1 MNSEPAWDL
10 FQSLHAVL
18 QAGSF
23 SAAARLRGLTQPT
36 LGRHIETLEQ
46 SLGAPLFLRSPRGL
60 TPTDLA
66 ESMRSHLEEMACG
79 AAAAVRDASGAADSS
94 KGVVRVA
101 VSDIMGA
108 EVLPGILAGF
118 QDKHPDITIE
128 LVLSNH
134 AEDLS
139 RRDADIAVR
148 MVRPT
153 QGSLV
158 ARKVGVTGIGF
169 YATQGYIDRRG
180 MPGSMDDLTDHQH
193 IVIGFDRHRP
203 QLEALAGLDLGREIT
218 RDIFDFR
225 SDNDLAQ
232 GAAVRAGLGIGAMQ
246 HVLAR
251 RHGLVPILANTF
263 HFELEIWVAMH
274 ENLKGSRRMR
284 LMFDHLVEG
293 LSAYAAEGRRA

>member
-1 MNSEPAWDL
+1 MSSDPAWDL

-23 SAAARLRGLTQPT
+23 SAAARVRGLTQPT
-36 LGRHIETLEQ
+36 LGRHIEALEQ
-46 SLGAPLFLRSPRGL
+46 NLGSPLFVRSPRGL

-66 ESMRSHLEEMACG
+66 ESIRPHLEEMASAS
-79 AAAAVRDASGAADSS
+79 AAALRDASGASDSS

-101 VSDIMGA
+101 ASDIMGV
-108 EVLPGILAGF
+108 EVLPQILAGF
-118 QDKHPDITIE
+118 QDRYPDITIE
-128 LVLSNH
+128 LVLSNK

-158 ARKVGVTGIGF
+158 ARKVGTTEIGF
-169 YATQGYIDRRG
+169 YATPGYIERRG
-180 MPGSMDDLTDHQH
+180 MPASMADLIAGGHT
-193 IVIGFDRHRP
+193 VIGFDRHRP

-218 RDIFDFR
+218 RDIFDLR
-225 SDNDLAQ
+225 TDNDVAQ
-232 GAAVRAGLGIGAMQ
+232 VAAVRAGLGIGAVQ
-246 HVLAR
+246 NAVARRAGLAPVLAN
-251 RHGLVPILANTF
+251 AF
-263 HFELEIWVAMH
+263 HFELEIWIAMH
-274 ENLKGSRRMR
+274 ENLKGSKRMR

-293 LSAYAAEGRRA
+293 MTNFVVEGRRA

>member
-1 MNSEPAWDL
+1 MSSDPAWDL

-23 SAAARLRGLTQPT
+23 SAAARVRGLTQPT
-36 LGRHIETLEQ
+36 LGRHIEALEQ

-79 AAAAVRDASGAADSS
+79 AAAALRDASGAADSS
-94 KGVVRVA
+94 KGVVRLA
-101 VSDIMGA
+101 ASDIMGA
-108 EVLPGILAGF
+108 EVLPEILSGF
-118 QDKHPDITIE
+118 QDKYPDITIE

-134 AEDLS
+134 HEDLS

-153 QGSLV
+153 QGTLV

-169 YATQGYIDRRG
+169 YATPAYLERRG
-180 MPGSMDDLTDHQH
+180 VPASMDDLEDGHT
-193 IVIGFDRHRP
+193 VIGFDRHRP

-232 GAAVRAGLGIGAMQ
+232 IAAVRAGLGIGCVQ
-246 HVLAR
+246 HALAR
-251 RHGLVPILANTF
+251 RVGLSPVLANAF

-293 LSAYAAEGRRA
+293 LSGFVAEGR

>member
-1 MNSEPAWDL
+1 MSSDPPWDL

-23 SAAARLRGLTQPT
+23 SAAARARGLTQPT
-36 LGRHIETLEQ
+36 LGRHIEALEQ

-60 TPTDLA
+60 TATDLA
-66 ESMRSHLEEMACG
+66 ESMRPHLEEMAAG
-79 AAAAVRDASGAADSS
+79 AAAALRDASGAADSS

-108 EVLPGILAGF
+108 EVLPAILSGF
-118 QDKHPDITIE
+118 QDQHPEVTIE
-128 LVLSNH
+128 LVLSNKV
-134 AEDLS
+134 EDLS

-148 MVRPT
+148 MARPT

-158 ARKVGVTGIGF
+158 ARKVGTTGIGF
-169 YATQGYIDRRG
+169 YATPGYLERRG
-180 MPGSMDDLTDHQH
+180 TPGSMDDLENGHT
-193 IVIGFDRHRP
+193 VIGFDRHRP
-203 QLEALAGLDLGREIT
+203 NIEALAGLDLGREIT
-218 RDIFDFR
+218 RETFDFR
-225 SDNDLAQ
+225 SDNDIAQ
-232 GAAVRAGLGIGAMQ
+232 NAAVKAGLGIGAIQ
-246 HVLAR
+246 HALAR
-251 RHGLVPILANTF
+251 RAGLVPVLSNAF

-293 LSAYAAEGRRA
+293 LSSFVAEGR

>member
-36 LGRHIETLEQ
+36 LGRHIEALEQ

-108 EVLPGILAGF
+108 EVLPGLLAGF

-169 YATQGYIDRRG
+169 YATQGYLDRRG
-180 MPGSMDDLTDHQH
+180 VPTSMDDLEAGGHT
-193 IVIGFDRHRP
+193 VIGFDRHRP

-225 SDNDLAQ
+225 SDNDIAQ
-232 GAAVRAGLGIGAMQ
+232 GAAVRAGLGVGCIQ
-246 HVLAR
+246 HALAR
-251 RHGLVPILANTF
+251 RYGLVPVLANVF

-293 LSAYAAEGRRA
+293 LSTYVAEGRR

>member
-1 MNSEPAWDL
+1 MSSEPAWDL

-23 SAAARLRGLTQPT
+23 SAAARVRGLTQPT
-36 LGRHIETLEQ
+36 LGRHIEALEQ
-46 SLGAPLFLRSPRGL
+46 SLGAPLFVRSPRGL

-66 ESMRSHLEEMACG
+66 EGIRPHLDEMAAAS
-79 AAAAVRDASGAADSS
+79 AAALRDASGAADSS

-101 VSDIMGA
+101 ASDIIGV
-108 EVLPGILAGF
+108 EVLPQILAGF
-118 QDKHPDITIE
+118 QDRHPDITIE
-128 LVLSNH
+128 LVLSNK

-158 ARKVGVTGIGF
+158 ARKVGTTEIGF
-169 YATQGYIDRRG
+169 YATQGYLDRRG
-180 MPGSMDDLTDHQH
+180 MPASMDDLADGHT
-193 IVIGFDRHRP
+193 VIGFDRHRP
-203 QLEALAGLDLGREIT
+203 QLEALAGLDLGREVT
-218 RDIFDFR
+218 RDIFDLR
-225 SDNDLAQ
+225 TDNDVAQ
-232 GAAVRAGLGIGAMQ
+232 VAAVRAGLGIGAVQ
-246 HVLAR
+246 HAVAR
-251 RHGLVPILANTF
+251 RAGLVPVLANAF
-263 HFELEIWVAMH
+263 HFELEIWIAMH

-293 LSAYAAEGRRA
+293 MSAFVAEGHRA

>member
-1 MNSEPAWDL
+1 MSSDPAWDL

-23 SAAARLRGLTQPT
+23 SAAARARGLTQPT
-36 LGRHIETLEQ
+36 LGRHIEALEQ
-46 SLGAPLFLRSPRGL
+46 KLGSPLFLRSPRGL

-66 ESMRSHLEEMACG
+66 ESLRAHLEEMS
-79 AAAAVRDASGAADSS
+79 AAAAAALRDASGAADSS
-94 KGVVRVA
+94 RGVVRVA
-101 VSDIMGA
+101 VSDIMGV
-108 EVLPGILAGF
+108 EVLPGILSGF
-118 QDKHPDITIE
+118 QDKYPDITIE
-128 LVLSNH
+128 LVLSNK

-153 QGSLV
+153 QGALV
-158 ARKVGVTGIGF
+158 ARKVGTTEIGF
-169 YATQGYIDRRG
+169 YATPGYIARRG
-180 MPGSMDDLTDHQH
+180 VPTSMDDLAEGHT
-193 IVIGFDRHRP
+193 VIGFDRHRP
-203 QLEALAGLDLGREIT
+203 ALEALAGLDLGRAIT

-225 SDNDLAQ
+225 SDNDSAQ
-232 GAAVRAGLGIGAMQ
+232 VAAVRAGLGIGAVQ
-246 HVLAR
+246 HAIARRAGLIPVLAN
-251 RHGLVPILANTF
+251 AF

-293 LSAYAAEGRRA
+293 LTGFVAEGR

>member
-1 MNSEPAWDL
+1 
-10 FQSLHAVL
+10 VL

-36 LGRHIETLEQ
+36 LGRHIESLEQ
-46 SLGAPLFLRSPRGL
+46 NLGSPLFVRSPRGL

-66 ESMRSHLEEMACG
+66 ESIRPHLEEMASAS
-79 AAAAVRDASGAADSS
+79 AAALRDASGASDSS

-101 VSDIMGA
+101 ASDIMGV
-108 EVLPGILAGF
+108 EVLPQILAGF

-128 LVLSNH
+128 LVLSNK

-153 QGSLV
+153 QGSLL
-158 ARKVGVTGIGF
+158 ARKVGTTEIGF
-169 YATQGYIDRRG
+169 YATPGYIERRG
-180 MPGSMDDLTDHQH
+180 MPASMDELEDGHT
-193 IVIGFDRHRP
+193 VIGFDRHRP

-218 RDIFDFR
+218 RDIFDLR
-225 SDNDLAQ
+225 TDNDVAQ
-232 GAAVRAGLGIGAMQ
+232 VAAVRAGLGIGAVQ
-246 HVLAR
+246 HAVAR
-251 RHGLVPILANTF
+251 RAGLVPVLANAF
-263 HFELEIWVAMH
+263 HFELEIWIAMH
-274 ENLKGSRRMR
+274 ENLKGSKRMR

-293 LSAYAAEGRRA
+293 MTAFVAEGRRA

>member
-1 MNSEPAWDL
+1 MSSDPAWDL

-23 SAAARLRGLTQPT
+23 SAAARARGLTQPT
-36 LGRHIETLEQ
+36 LGRHIEALEQ

-60 TPTDLA
+60 TATDLA
-66 ESMRSHLEEMACG
+66 ESMRPHLEEMAAG
-79 AAAAVRDASGAADSS
+79 AAAALRDASGAADSS

-108 EVLPGILAGF
+108 EVLPTILSGF
-118 QDKHPDITIE
+118 QDQHPEITIE
-128 LVLSNH
+128 LVLSNKV
-134 AEDLS
+134 EDLS

-148 MVRPT
+148 MARPT

-158 ARKVGVTGIGF
+158 ARKVGTTGIGF
-169 YATQGYIDRRG
+169 YATPGYLERRG
-180 MPGSMDDLTDHQH
+180 TPGSMDDLENGHT
-193 IVIGFDRHRP
+193 VIGFDRHRP
-203 QLEALAGLDLGREIT
+203 NIEALAGLDLGREIT
-218 RDIFDFR
+218 RETFDFR
-225 SDNDLAQ
+225 SDNDIAQ
-232 GAAVRAGLGIGAMQ
+232 NAAVKAGLGIGAIQ
-246 HVLAR
+246 HALAR
-251 RHGLVPILANTF
+251 RAGLVPVLSNAF

-293 LSAYAAEGRRA
+293 LSSFVAEGR

>member
-108 EVLPGILAGF
+108 EVLPDILSGF

-128 LVLSNH
+128 LVLSNK

-169 YATQGYIDRRG
+169 YATQGYLDRRG
-180 MPGSMDDLTDHQH
+180 VPTSMDDLDHH
-193 IVIGFDRHRP
+193 GHTVIGFDRHRP

-225 SDNDLAQ
+225 SDNDIAQ
-232 GAAVRAGLGIGAMQ
+232 GAAVRAGLGVGCIQ
-246 HVLAR
+246 HALAR
-251 RHGLVPILANTF
+251 RYGLVPVMANAF

-284 LMFDHLVEG
+284 LMFDHLVDG

>member
-1 MNSEPAWDL
+1 MSSDPAWDL

-23 SAAARLRGLTQPT
+23 SAAARARGLTQPT
-36 LGRHIETLEQ
+36 LGRHIEALEQ

-60 TPTDLA
+60 TATDLA
-66 ESMRSHLEEMACG
+66 ESMRPHLEEMAAG
-79 AAAAVRDASGAADSS
+79 AAAALRDASGAADSS

-101 VSDIMGA
+101 ASDIMGA
-108 EVLPGILAGF
+108 EVLPAILSGF
-118 QDKHPDITIE
+118 QDRHPEITIE
-128 LVLSNH
+128 LVLSNK

-158 ARKVGVTGIGF
+158 ARKVGTTGIGF
-169 YATQGYIDRRG
+169 YATPGYLERRG
-180 MPGSMDDLTDHQH
+180 TPGSMDDLENGHT
-193 IVIGFDRHRP
+193 VIGFDRHRP
-203 QLEALAGLDLGREIT
+203 NIEALAGLDLGREIT
-218 RDIFDFR
+218 RETFDFR
-225 SDNDLAQ
+225 SDNDIAQ
-232 GAAVRAGLGIGAMQ
+232 NAAVKAGLGIGAIQ
-246 HVLAR
+246 HALAR
-251 RHGLVPILANTF
+251 RAGLVPVLSNAF

-293 LSAYAAEGRRA
+293 LSGFVAEGR